1 MTNLRS
7 IVIASLLMTTL
18 SAGMYGFLTDG
29 LTVYNA
35 GADVDA
41 GNLQKLDKLGDNSS
55 RIAAN
60 AQDQAEQVE
69 SKSDFFSLPG
79 IINTL
84 LTVFDAIPIWEQF
97 IQVFAETTGI
107 DQAGTWIYTLVTGI
121 LMVTAS
127 FIFVKQL

>member
-41 GNLQKLDKLGDNSS
+41 GSLQELDKLGNDSAK
-55 RIAAN
+55 IAAN

-97 IQVFAETTGI
+97 IQVFAEVTGI